1 MRQTW
6 IVVAIALGI
15 NAIYF
20 SRHKDDIKRAMFS
33 AKLALWMMLGFAL
46 LGGLFIAGYALE
58 DPGGTEG
65 AILVASWAVPMVLLS
80 VIAWQKP
87 NIVKPILLIFV
98 ALALA
103 ANIVTLVFPDQYWTF
118 FNTEGPWLGVGSFAF
133 TVVATVYAYHA
144 DRKADRKLAGI
155 SLLIVTLV
163 PFFVALISR
172 DPMAALAGGSS
183 AAALTPGFTAGLLM
197 LISAKYQKQN

>member
-6 IVVAIALGI
+6 LVVALVLGI

-20 SRHKDDIKRAMFS
+20 FVRKDNAKRAHFA
-33 AKLALWMMLGFAL
+33 AKFALWMMIGFAV

-65 AILVASWAVPMVLLS
+65 AILVGSWAIPMLVLS
-80 VIAWQKP
+80 VLAWKK
-87 NIVKPILLIFV
+87 ISLVKPILLVFV
-98 ALALA
+98 ALALI
-103 ANIVTLVFPDQYWTF
+103 ANVITIAFPDQYLTF

-133 TVVATVYAYHA
+133 TVVATVYGYHS
-144 DRKADRKLAGI
+144 DRKLAG
-155 SLLIVTLV
+155 LLLLVVTLV
-163 PFFVALISR
+163 PFVATLLTR

-183 AAALTPGFTAGLLM
+183 AAALTPGFTAGVLL
-197 LISAKYQKQN
+197 LISNQFQQKR

>member
-20 SRHKDDIKRAMFS
+20 AMHKESAKRAKFA
-33 AKLALWMMLGFAL
+33 AKFALWMMLGFAL

-58 DPGGTEG
+58 DPGGSEG
-65 AILVASWAVPMVLLS
+65 AILVASWAVPMAVLSIL
-80 VIAWQKP
+80 AWHKP
-87 NIVKPILLIFV
+87 TLVKPILLIFV
-98 ALALA
+98 ALALI
-103 ANIVTLVFPDQYWTF
+103 ANIVTLAFPKEYWTF
-118 FNTEGPWLGVGSFAF
+118 FNSEGPWLGVGSFAF
-133 TVVATVYAYHA
+133 TVVATVYGYH
-144 DRKADRKLAGI
+144 ADRKLAGI
-155 SLLIVTLV
+155 LLVIITVV
-163 PFFVALISR
+163 PFVIALVSR

-197 LISAKYQKQN
+197 LISDKYQKQN